1 MPKHIFSTLS
11 ILALLLYPLSLSA
24 QNTSPSPDFNGN
36 GKVDIA
42 DFLEFVEVYGSNRG
56 DGTYQAK
63 YDLDPNGVIDISDFL
78 IFVENFGKSV
88 PPSGGDSTPDAAFA
102 RFNEQRQKLGLSTF
116 KRFVEGDDTFI
127 SVEEFLVGCEAS
139 VEDHEEL
146 TREDLDGISL
156 SVSTG
161 GSECGLK
168 VVTYHIVPEDQK
180 MRVERS
186 IWECF
191 SESRDMREGN
201 DVSCGG
207 RYTFLGRHVKWHP
220 KEVFYTIEAGENLRD
235 KFRSYIPWIE
245 DKLKVKVSEAAS
257 SQAANLFLHLGVES
271 LDKCSGRYGCNIFEE
286 VEDRQFATIYISA
299 SAPDVYFSQVLKHEL
314 LHAILPMGH
323 LPEGNYLMSVR
334 PVDPSQTHTLT
345 PKEEKLLKL
354 YTNPYLRADM
364 TMEKFRQYLIIE

>member
-1 MPKHIFSTLS
+1 MPKPIFSTLS

-36 GKVDIA
+36 GKVDLP
-42 DFLEFVEVYGSNRG
+42 DFLLFVNHFGTSRG
-56 DGTYQAK
+56 EAGYDAK
-63 YDLDPNGVIDISDFL
+63 YDLDSDGVIDISDFL
-78 IFVENFGKSV
+78 TFVENFGKSV

-102 RFNEQRQKLGLSTF
+102 RFNEQRQKLGLSTL

-139 VEDHEEL
+139 VEEYEEL

-168 VVTYHIVPEDQK
+168 IVTYHIVPEDEK
-180 MRVERS
+180 MKVERS

-191 SESRDMREGN
+191 TESRDLREGN

-207 RYTFLGRHVKWHP
+207 RFTFFGKHVKWLP
-220 KEVFYTIEAGENLRD
+220 KEVFYTIVAGENLRD
-235 KFRSYIPWIE
+235 KFRSHIPWIE

-257 SQAANLFLHLGVES
+257 SQAANLFLHLGVQSPPNCPE
-271 LDKCSGRYGCNIFEE
+271 RYGCSIFEE

-299 SAPDVYFSQVLKHEL
+299 PDEFFSQVLKHEL
-314 LHAILPMGH
+314 LHSLLPMGH
-323 LPEGNYLMSVR
+323 LPAGNYLMSFR
-334 PVDPSQTHTLT
+334 PSDPSQTHTLT
-345 PKEEKLLKL
+345 PKEEKLLEL

>member
-1 MPKHIFSTLS
+1 MPKSIFSILS

-42 DFLEFVEVYGSNRG
+42 DFLEFVKVYGSIRG

-63 YDLDPNGVIDISDFL
+63 YDLDSNGVIDISDFL
-78 IFVENFGKSV
+78 TFVENFGKSV

-139 VEDHEEL
+139 VEEYEEL

-168 VVTYHIVPEDQK
+168 VVTYHIVPEDKK

-191 SESRDMREGN
+191 SESRDLREPN

-207 RYTFLGRHVKWHP
+207 RFTFLGRHVKWLP
-220 KEVFYTIEAGENLRD
+220 KEVFYTIVEGAEMRD

-245 DKLKVKVSEAAS
+245 EKLKVKVSEAAS
-257 SQAANLFLHLGVES
+257 SQAANLFLHLGVQSPANCLE
-271 LDKCSGRYGCNIFEE
+271 RYGCSRY
-286 VEDRQFATIYISA
+286 EDTGDKQFATIYISA
-299 SAPDVYFSQVLKHEL
+299 PDEFFSQVLKHEL

-334 PVDPSQTHTLT
+334 PPDPSQTHTLT

>member
-1 MPKHIFSTLS
+1 MPKPIFSTLS

-36 GKVDIA
+36 GKVDLP
-42 DFLEFVEVYGSNRG
+42 DFLLFVNHFGTSRGEVGY
-56 DGTYQAK
+56 DAK
-63 YDLDPNGVIDISDFL
+63 YDLDSDGVIDISDFL
-78 IFVENFGKSV
+78 TFVENFGKSV

-102 RFNEQRQKLGLSTF
+102 RFNEQRQKLGLSTL

-139 VEDHEEL
+139 VEEYEEL

-168 VVTYHIVPEDQK
+168 IVTYHIVPEDEK
-180 MRVERS
+180 MKVERS

-191 SESRDMREGN
+191 TDSRSWWEDN

-207 RYTFLGRHVKWHP
+207 RYTSFDKKHVKWLP
-220 KEVFYTIEAGENLRD
+220 KEVFYTIVAGENLRD
-235 KFRSYIPWIE
+235 KFRSHIPWIE

-271 LDKCSGRYGCNIFEE
+271 PANCPERYGCSIYEE

-299 SAPDVYFSQVLKHEL
+299 PDEFFSQVLKHEL
-314 LHAILPMGH
+314 LHALLPMGH
-323 LPEGNYLMSVR
+323 LPEGNYLMSFR
-334 PVDPSQTHTLT
+334 PSDPSQTHTLT
-345 PKEEKLLKL
+345 TKEEKLLEL

>member
-36 GKVDIA
+36 GTVDID
-42 DFLEFVEVYGSNRG
+42 DFLLFVNHFGTSRG
-56 DGTYQAK
+56 EAGYDAK
-63 YDLDPNGVIDISDFL
+63 YDLDSNGVIDISDFL

-102 RFNEQRQKLGLSTF
+102 RFNEQRQKLGLNTF

-139 VEDHEEL
+139 VEEYEEL

-168 VVTYHIVPEDQK
+168 VVTYHIVPKDKK

-191 SESRDMREGN
+191 SESRDLRESN

-207 RYTFLGRHVKWHP
+207 RFTFFGRHVKWHP
-220 KEVFYTIEAGENLRD
+220 KEVFYTIEAGGNLRD
-235 KFRSYIPWIE
+235 KFRSHIPWIE
-245 DKLKVKVSEAAS
+245 EKLKVKVSEAAS
-257 SQAANLFLHLGVES
+257 SQAANLFLHLGVQSPANCPE
-271 LDKCSGRYGCNIFEE
+271 RYGCSIFEE

-299 SAPDVYFSQVLKHEL
+299 PDEFFSQVLKHEL
-314 LHAILPMGH
+314 LHSLLPMGH

-334 PVDPSQTHTLT
+334 PEDPSQTHTLT